1 MNKEPSRISFIYQR
15 KFISMYAGSFW
26 FNKDI
31 VEQNPSL
38 SFYSVNLMKEHPL
51 ECTYYLPI
59 KDFSVPDNNE
69 KLNEAIINI
78 LQEMIEKKNTVYMG
92 CFGGVGRT
100 GLVLAC
106 IAKSLD
112 IENPI
117 SYVRENYSPRSVET
131 DEQANFVQN
140 FDTTIVKNWLKKYD
154 NQNKSGLKV

>member
-31 VEQNPSL
+31 VEQNPNT

-51 ECTYYLPI
+51 PCTYHLPI
-59 KDFSVPDNNE
+59 MDFSVPDDKA

-78 LQEMIEKKNTVYMG
+78 IQEMIEKKNTVYMG

-106 IAKSLD
+106 IAKSLG

-131 DEQANFVQN
+131 DEQSQFVLDFNPSVVQ
-140 FDTTIVKNWLKKYD
+140 NWLKQYE